1 MEIIEKIRSKTDLTF
16 EEATIMFNEMLS
28 GGIDEPLIEEI
39 LTVLAEKGESEE
51 EIAGS
56 AQAMLGHA
64 IPVDH
69 NFKTVLDV
77 VGTGGDGS
85 GSFNISTAAA
95 IVCSLFVPVAKHGNR
110 AMSSKS
116 GSADVLEA
124 LGVPID
130 LGSEEASQLLA
141 NKNFVFL
148 FAQKFHPAMKSVA
161 AVRKKLGKRTIFNLL
176 GPLCNPAR
184 PNCMLIGV
192 FRDDFLPK
200 YMGAIEHLDI
210 SNVMVVSSRDGLDE
224 VSISDKTLCYYK
236 KGASLKMFEFDPRE
250 FGVYANKDA
259 IKGAEAVTNAQTMRE
274 VFQGTNHNAITD
286 IVAVNAAFA
295 LTVAEVETDLKKAFL
310 LARET
315 IKTGKAYEKLQE
327 ITF

>member
-1 MEIIEKIRSKTDLTF
+1 MEILEKIKSGTDLKF

-28 GGIDEPLIEEI
+28 GAVDESLIEEI
-39 LTVLAEKGESEE
+39 LVALAEKGEAEE

-64 IPVDH
+64 ILVDH
-69 NFKTVLDV
+69 SFGTLLDV
-77 VGTGGDGS
+77 VGTGGDNS

-95 IVCSLFVPVAKHGNR
+95 IVCSIFVPVAKHGNR

-130 LGSEEASQLLA
+130 LGKKEASQFLIK
-141 NKNFVFL
+141 NNFVYL
-148 FAQKFHPAMKSVA
+148 FAQKYHPAMKSVA

-192 FRDDFLPK
+192 FKDDFLPK
-200 YMGAIEHLDI
+200 YMGAIEYLDI
-210 SNVMVVSSRDGLDE
+210 PNVMVVSSRDGLDE
-224 VSISDKTLCYYK
+224 VSISDRTLCYHKQGSSLKIFDFDPKELGIYGSK
-236 KGASLKMFEFDPRE
+236 DEMKGYGAS
-250 FGVYANKDA
+250 
-259 IKGAEAVTNAQTMRE
+259 TNAQMMRD
-274 VFQGTNHNAITD
+274 VFQGKKHNAITD
-286 IVAVNAAFA
+286 VVALNAAFA
-295 LTVAEVETDLKKAFL
+295 LAVAEVETDLKKAFL
-310 LARET
+310 LVKET
-315 IKTGKAYEKLQE
+315 IKSGKAYEKLQE
-327 ITF
+327 LTS

>member
-1 MEIIEKIRSKTDLTF
+1 MEIIEKIKSGTDLKF
-16 EEATIMFNEMLS
+16 DEATIMFNEMLS
-28 GGIDEPLIEEI
+28 GAVDESLIEEI
-39 LTVLAEKGESEE
+39 LTALAEKGESEE

-64 IPVDH
+64 IPIDH
-69 NFKTVLDV
+69 TFSTLLDTC
-77 VGTGGDGS
+77 GTGGDGS

-130 LGSEEASQLLA
+130 LGKEEASQFLT
-141 NKNFVFL
+141 KKKFVFL

-161 AVRKKLGKRTIFNLL
+161 AVRKKLGRKTIFNLL

-184 PNCMLIGV
+184 PNCQLIGL
-192 FRDDFLPK
+192 FRDDFIPR
-200 YMGAIEHLDI
+200 YMGAIEYLNI
-210 SNVMVVSSRDGLDE
+210 PNVMVVSSRDGLDE
-224 VSISDKTLCYYK
+224 VSISDKTLCYHK
-236 KGASLKMFEFDPRE
+236 KGPSLKIFDFDPKE
-250 FGVYANKDA
+250 LGIYGSK
-259 IKGAEAVTNAQTMRE
+259 EALQGYEAAGNAQIMKE
-274 VFQGTNHNAITD
+274 VFQGKNHNAITD
-286 IVAVNAAFA
+286 AVALNAAFA

-310 LARET
+310 LAKET
-315 IKTGKAYEKLQE
+315 IKSGRAYEKLVE
-327 ITF
+327 LAS

>member
-1 MEIIEKIRSKTDLTF
+1 MEILEKIRSKADLNF
-16 EEATIMFNEMLS
+16 DEATIMFNEMLS
-28 GGIDEPLIEEI
+28 GTIDESLIEEI

-64 IPVDH
+64 IPIDH
-69 NFKTVLDV
+69 SCSTLLDV

-124 LGVPID
+124 LGVPINLD
-130 LGSEEASQLLA
+130 KEAASRFLIK
-141 NKNFVFL
+141 NNFVYL

-210 SNVMVVSSRDGLDE
+210 PNVMVVSSRDGLDE
-224 VSISDKTLCYYK
+224 VSISDKTLCYHK
-236 KGASLKMFEFDPRE
+236 KGSSLRIFDFDPKE
-250 FGVYANKDA
+250 LGIYGSKEA
-259 IKGAEAVTNAQTMRE
+259 IKGDEATTNAQVMRE
-274 VFQGTNHNAITD
+274 VFQGKDHSAITD
-286 IVAVNAAFA
+286 VVALNAAFA
-295 LTVAEVETDLKKAFL
+295 LSVAEVETDLKKAFM
-310 LARET
+310 LAKES
-315 IKTGKAYEKLQE
+315 IKSGKTYEKLVE
-327 ITF
+327 LTS